1 MPYFDQNLETLS
13 RAELEALQLGKFQ
26 AMLAALW
33 ERNHFYTSK
42 MKAAGVKPGD
52 IGSLADLE
60 RLPFTKKGE
69 LVADQAASPP
79 FGSNL
84 TYPLESYI
92 RYHQTSGTTGAPLR
106 VLDTAEDWDWWRRCW
121 GFVLSG
127 AGLTASD
134 RLFIAF
140 SFGPF
145 IGFWGADEGARGIKA
160 LVISGGGRDSS
171 QRLELMR
178 ETGATALCCTPTYA
192 LRLAEVAR
200 ETHFDLSE
208 LSVRTTIHAGEP
220 GANVPATKRR
230 IEEAW
235 GAKCYDHAGASEV
248 GAHSFECEAQP
259 GGCHVTESEFI
270 VEVLDP
276 GRGEAVQAGE
286 QGELVI
292 TNLGRTGFPIIRY
305 RTGDMV
311 QLETE
316 PCGCGRTFARFDGGI
331 LGRADDML
339 IVRGVNVFPGAVE
352 NLIRRFREV
361 EEFRVTVHTV
371 REMDAFEIE
380 VELRDGADPSVVTE
394 IEKGIATTLLLRP
407 TVKQVSPGKLPRFEL
422 KARRF
427 HVRR

>member
-1 MPYFDQNLETLS
+1 MPYFDQDVETLP
-13 RAELEALQLGKFQ
+13 RGELEALQLRKFQ

-33 ERNHFYTSK
+33 ERNLFYTSK
-42 MKAAGVKPGD
+42 MKTAGLEPGD
-52 IGSLADLE
+52 VRSLVDLAG
-60 RLPFTKKGE
+60 LPFTKKEE
-69 LVADQAASPP
+69 LLADQAAHPP
-79 FGSNL
+79 FGNNL
-84 TYPLESYI
+84 TYPLEEYI

-127 AGLTASD
+127 AGLTSAD

-178 ETGATALCCTPTYA
+178 ATEATALCCTPTYA
-192 LRLAEVAR
+192 LRLVEVAR
-200 ETHFDLSE
+200 ETDFDLGT

-270 VEVLDP
+270 VEAINP
-276 GRGEAVQAGE
+276 GTGEPVQLGE

-311 QLETE
+311 RLGTE
-316 PCGCGRTFARFDGGI
+316 RCACGRTFARFDGGI

-352 NLIRRFREV
+352 NVIRHFQEV
-361 EEFRVTVHTV
+361 DEFRVTVSTV
-371 REMDAFEIE
+371 REMGVVDIE
-380 VELRDGADPSVVTE
+380 VELRDGADPAVVTE
-394 IEKGIATTLLLRP
+394 IEKGIVATLSLRP
-407 TVKQVSPGKLPRFEL
+407 TVRQVSAGTLPRFEL
-422 KARRF
+422 KAKRF